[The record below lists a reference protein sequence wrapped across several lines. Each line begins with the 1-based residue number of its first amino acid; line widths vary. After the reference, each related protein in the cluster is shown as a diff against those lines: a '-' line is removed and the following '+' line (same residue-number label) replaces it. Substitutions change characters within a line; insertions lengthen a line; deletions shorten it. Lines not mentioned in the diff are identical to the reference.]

1 MRIRSSHAWVLSR
14 VMLRIKWLDKYR
26 EAIMEA
32 RAAEQKQEPTLAG
45 REEQGDVLAQRARG
59 SSEWIYFLHWKETSA

>member
-1 MRIRSSHAWVLSR
+1 
-14 VMLRIKWLDKYR
+14 
-26 EAIMEA
+26 MEA

-59 SSEWIYFLHWKETSA
+59 SSEWIYFLPLERDLSTHRNPCVWSAPGDTAPEGPGG